1 MDEPVLER
9 PARELSPSAALPDAD
24 GGFLEILIKLSAW
37 KFFILKFVFGC
48 SIIAVVVALL
58 WPKSYTA
65 TAKIMPPQQSQSIAS
80 AMLGQLG
87 PMAALAGKDLGIRS
101 AGDVYLYILKSRT
114 ISDDIIDHFGLMA
127 VYKDKRRLDARNDLQ
142 KNTDIASGPEGG
154 ISISVVDR
162 DPQRAADIANYYVDE
177 LRKLTQTLAVTEA
190 GRRRLFF
197 EHEVQQAGDDLAQAE
212 LAMKQTQQK
221 TGIIQLDSQA
231 KGMFEGLAK
240 LQEQVAAKEVEV
252 RSMQAFATPENPD
265 LVRAQNE
272 LAALRSELARVETG
286 RGGDS
291 LADMAIRKVPEA
303 GLEYLRRLRELK
315 YREAVLEALTK
326 QYEIARIDEAKDAAV
341 IQVLDKALPPEVRSA
356 PKRSLIVL
364 TTAFLALCL
373 AAMIALFA
381 ERVRDNPV
389 VIARLQL
396 LKFRLLGRSIS

>member
-1 MDEPVLER
+1 
-9 PARELSPSAALPDAD
+9 
-24 GGFLEILIKLSAW
+24 
-37 KFFILKFVFGC
+37 
-48 SIIAVVVALL
+48 
-58 WPKSYTA
+58 
-65 TAKIMPPQQSQSIAS
+65 
-80 AMLGQLG
+80 
-87 PMAALAGKDLGIRS
+87 
-101 AGDVYLYILKSRT
+101 
-114 ISDDIIDHFGLMA
+114 
-127 VYKDKRRLDARNDLQ
+127 
-142 KNTDIASGPEGG
+142 
-154 ISISVVDR
+154 
-162 DPQRAADIANYYVDE
+162 
-177 LRKLTQTLAVTEA
+177 
-190 GRRRLFF
+190 
-197 EHEVQQAGDDLAQAE
+197 
-212 LAMKQTQQK
+212 
-221 TGIIQLDSQA
+221 
-231 KGMFEGLAK
+231 
-240 LQEQVAAKEVEV
+240 
-252 RSMQAFATPENPD
+252 MQAFATPENPD